1 MDRVGGPAPHRR
13 GRSGLAVRRPRD
25 EEEAAG
31 VRAAS
36 VAGGNQSLPERSWY
50 RGHHGAR
57 SAETRDENDHVGEK
71 LYKCFL
77 TKQKGEEGGPP
88 RP

>member
-36 VAGGNQSLPERSWY
+36 AADGPKPSRAFVV
-50 RGHHGAR
+50 RGHRGAR